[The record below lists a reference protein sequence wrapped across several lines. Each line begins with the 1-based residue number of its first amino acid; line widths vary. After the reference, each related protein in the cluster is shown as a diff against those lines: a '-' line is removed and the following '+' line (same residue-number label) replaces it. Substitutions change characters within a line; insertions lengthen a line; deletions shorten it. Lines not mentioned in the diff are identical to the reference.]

1 MRKRSV
7 VRTLDNVVFQKP
19 DRSNPMPLWAQITS
33 DLRDR
38 LAQGEFTDGFPPER
52 ELIEQYEV
60 SRHTMR
66 EAMRRLHS
74 EGLIERERGRG
85 TFLRPKAIQQEAGNL
100 YSLFRSIEDQGFEQ
114 RSQVLQFEERQ
125 APEIAEELSLPA
137 ATTFVYLQ
145 RLRNADSTPIATDEI
160 WLPSSIAAPLLGV
173 DFSRTAVYAE
183 LDRLCGVRP
192 GSGWERIKPILA
204 STEER
209 RLLQL
214 NKMEPAFLVERMTR
228 FNLKPLEWRRT
239 VIRGDMYSFLTVW
252 GEDQTSATQSFS
264 PVTQE

>member
-1 MRKRSV
+1 
-7 VRTLDNVVFQKP
+7 
-19 DRSNPMPLWAQITS
+19 MPLWAQITS